1 MPQLILPH
9 FFYRFCLCVLLSFCL
24 FFVVVLLLLLL
35 FFFFVFFFF
44 CLHLLSFFLF
54 HCTFFLFFFHQVCLN
69 IILIILAKYAN
80 VCYEQC
86 VCVRTLSLLIF
97 AGVQI
102 QWMHSIFFS
111 THSVSL
117 FSNYSDVYQKVR
129 KDIAVL
135 NFINSHCLVW

>member
-1 MPQLILPH
+1 MCC
-9 FFYRFCLCVLLSFCL
+9 FL
-24 FFVVVLLLLLL
+24 FVFSLLL
-35 FFFFVFFFF
+35 FCCCCCCFVFLLFFF

-54 HCTFFLFFFHQVCLN
+54 HCTFFLFFLHQVCLN